1 MISDIN
7 DDSKDANKNKMIFM
21 IKRVEDVLDQK
32 SGSCCL
38 IVLMQK
44 RTRRMFMIRMLNM
57 VLLLLNSLFN
67 IVGTENGDQDE
78 ARTNYTDKI
87 TFVLLSNQTF
97 FRYGL
102 L

>member
-1 MISDIN
+1 MMMTRMFMISDIN
-7 DDSKDANKNKMIFM
+7 DDSKDANKNTMIFM

-67 IVGTENGDQDE
+67 KVGTENGDQDE
-78 ARTNYTDKI
+78 ERTNYTDKI
-87 TFVLLSNQTF
+87 TFV
-97 FRYGL
+97 
-102 L
+102 

>member
-1 MISDIN
+1 
-7 DDSKDANKNKMIFM
+7 
-21 IKRVEDVLDQK
+21 
-32 SGSCCL
+32 
-38 IVLMQK
+38 
-44 RTRRMFMIRMLNM
+44 MFMIRMLNM